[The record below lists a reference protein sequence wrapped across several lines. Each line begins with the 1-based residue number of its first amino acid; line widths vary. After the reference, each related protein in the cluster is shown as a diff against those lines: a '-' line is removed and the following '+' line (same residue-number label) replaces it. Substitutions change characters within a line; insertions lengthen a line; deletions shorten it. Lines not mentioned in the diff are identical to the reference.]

1 MSIFGKLKQKV
12 NQKIEDMN
20 KDIIL
25 GLLRHSL
32 TFLGGMIVAKGIAD
46 QGQVAD
52 LIGGLM
58 TMVGAIWSIMAKKKQ
73 A

>member
-1 MSIFGKLKQKV
+1 MSIFGKLKEKV

-46 QGQVAD
+46 QAQVAD